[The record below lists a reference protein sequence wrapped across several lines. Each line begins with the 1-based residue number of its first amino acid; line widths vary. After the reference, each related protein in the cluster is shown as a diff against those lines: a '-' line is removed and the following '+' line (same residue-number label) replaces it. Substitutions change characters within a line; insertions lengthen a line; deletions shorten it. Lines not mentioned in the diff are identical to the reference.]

1 VQAFRELRGA
11 GAEAAKRPPDIACSV
26 AAAIAMVVALRFQ
39 MPRMPVPSVIRFV
52 RAAAS
57 ASSTVMS
64 YAHVSGE
71 KKPS

>member
-1 VQAFRELRGA
+1 M
-11 GAEAAKRPPDIACSV
+11 
-26 AAAIAMVVALRFQ
+26 AMVAALRFQ
-39 MPRMPVPSVIRFV
+39 MPRMPVPSVIRVV

-64 YAHVSGE
+64 YAHVSGK